1 MPLNRSI
8 FDRILSRPI
17 KTVPLVALFLAYIL
31 VLTFGLIPPEL
42 GYQGFTVIMIFLAT
56 IYLWATEILPLAV
69 SALFAILLLAVSGA
83 VSVVESLYGFGSPVV
98 FLILVGF
105 VIAVGLRKSGLD
117 KRIAYGMLKRSHSEN
132 AILISLIIIT
142 AALSMLIS
150 NTTTVLLMVPIA
162 IHIMHQVKLNR
173 KALLLGIAF
182 AANIG
187 GVGLLIGTPPN
198 IIGAEALGWN
208 FYDWMVISL
217 PFSII
222 MIVLLYI
229 SFMIYFKPK
238 HERIRK
244 HLIPDLGPMKREEKV
259 TAAIIVITLLLWVT
273 SPIHNIPTVA
283 VGLIG
288 GLLMFLFI
296 YDWKYFQKKTHWG
309 TIILIAGAVSLGWAL
324 QATGAA
330 EWIAYGYLGLTGL
343 TNPALI
349 AFSFVILCMLI
360 TQFIQNTAT
369 AAMFVPVLIG
379 ISESLGIPAE
389 LMVIPVVWAVS
400 MTFLMPPG
408 TAPNAIVHGIGKIK
422 TIDMAKAGILPTIF
436 GIIIIF
442 LYIIFAF

>member
-8 FDRILSRPI
+8 FDKILSRPV
-17 KTVPLVALFLAYIL
+17 KAVPLIALFLVYL
-31 VLTFGLIPPEL
+31 FVLMFNLIPPEL

-69 SALFAILLLAVSGA
+69 SALVAIMLLAVSGA
-83 VSVVESLYGFGSPVV
+83 VSVVDSLYGFGSPVV
-98 FLILVGF
+98 FLIIVGF
-105 VIAVGLRKSGLD
+105 FIAVGLRKSGLD

-132 AILISLIIIT
+132 TILISLMVIT

-150 NTTTVLLMVPIA
+150 NTAAVLLMIPIA
-162 IHIMHQVKLNR
+162 IRIMHQVKLNR

-182 AANIG
+182 SANIG

-208 FYDWMVISL
+208 FFDWMVISL

-222 MIVLLYI
+222 MLVLLYV

-244 HLIPDLGPMKREEKV
+244 HLIPDLGPMKREEKIA
-259 TAAIIVITLLLWVT
+259 AAIIFITLLLWVT
-273 SPIHNIPTVA
+273 SPIHNMPVIA

-296 YDWKYFQKKTHWG
+296 YDWRYFQKKTHWG

-324 QATGAA
+324 QITGAA
-330 EWIAYGYLGLTGL
+330 GWIAYGYLGLTGI

-422 TIDMAKAGILPTIF
+422 AIDMVKAGILPTIF
-436 GIIIIF
+436 AIILLF
-442 LYIIFAF
+442 VYIIFVF

>member
-1 MPLNRSI
+1 MPLKRSM
-8 FDRILSRPI
+8 FEKLLSRPVKSI
-17 KTVPLVALFLAYIL
+17 PILALFLTYVF
-31 VLTFGLIPPEL
+31 VLAFNLIPPGL
-42 GYQGFTVIMIFLAT
+42 GYQGFTVIMIFLVT
-56 IYLWATEILPLAV
+56 VYLWATEIMPLAV
-69 SALFAILLLAVSGA
+69 SALIAILLLAASG
-83 VSVVESLYGFGSPVV
+83 SVTVVDSLYGFGSPVV
-98 FLILVGF
+98 FLIIIGF
-105 VIAVGLRKSGLD
+105 FLAVGLRRSGLD

-132 AILISLIIIT
+132 AILISLIAIT
-142 AALSMLIS
+142 AVLSMLIS

-187 GVGLLIGTPPN
+187 GVGFLIGTPPN

-208 FYDWMVISL
+208 FLDWMLISL
-217 PFSII
+217 PFSVI
-222 MIVLLYI
+222 MLVLLYV

-238 HERIRK
+238 HEKIRK
-244 HLIPDLGPMKREEKV
+244 HLIPDLGPMKRQEKIA
-259 TAAIIVITLLLWVT
+259 AAIIIITLLLWLT
-273 SPIHNIPTVA
+273 SPLHNIPTVA

-296 YDWKYFQKKTHWG
+296 YDWKYFQRKTHWG

-324 QATGAA
+324 QISGAA

-343 TNPALI
+343 ANPALI

-369 AAMFVPVLIG
+369 AAMFVPVIFG
-379 ISESLGIPAE
+379 ISETLGVPAE
-389 LMVIPVVWAVS
+389 LMIVPVVWAVS

-408 TAPNAIVHGIGKIK
+408 TAPNAIVHSIGKIK
-422 TIDMAKAGILPTIF
+422 TKDMLVAGILPTIF
-436 GIIIIF
+436 AMVLVF
-442 LYIIFAF
+442 LYIVFVF